1 MSKPHPTT
9 EKMAYLA
16 LLDVDAVARRVGQKE
31 KITAAL
37 LEAISAFHEKMTRAG
52 RPSAGLQFE
61 ASTRSTPA
69 IGSNSWLN
77 AVWLHLP
84 QQENREAPKDM
95 LFVPNTN
102 PKAEPWLISQGRLPV
117 GTRHETKRDRETMVH
132 SPDPLSAVALLA
144 TRQVEQV
151 WMLER
156 DAEAVIPEWMIH
168 SNLWRSLGIREERI
182 WKNFMRIKRSF
193 IGLS

>member
-1 MSKPHPTT
+1 
-9 EKMAYLA
+9 MAYLA
-16 LLDVDAVARRVGQKE
+16 LLDVDAVARRVSQKE

-37 LEAISAFHEKMTRAG
+37 LGAISAFREKMTRAG

-61 ASTRSTPA
+61 VSTRSTPA

-84 QQENREAPKDM
+84 QQKDGEAPRDM

-102 PKAEPWLISQGRLPV
+102 PRAEPWLILQGRLPV

-132 SPDPLSAVALLA
+132 SPDLLSAAALLA

-151 WMLER
+151 WMLTR
-156 DAEAVIPEWMIH
+156 DTEAGIPDWMIY
-168 SNLWRSLGIREERI
+168 SNLWGSLGIQAGRTE
-182 WKNFMRIKRSF
+182 KNFMGIKRSF
-193 IGLS
+193 TGLY